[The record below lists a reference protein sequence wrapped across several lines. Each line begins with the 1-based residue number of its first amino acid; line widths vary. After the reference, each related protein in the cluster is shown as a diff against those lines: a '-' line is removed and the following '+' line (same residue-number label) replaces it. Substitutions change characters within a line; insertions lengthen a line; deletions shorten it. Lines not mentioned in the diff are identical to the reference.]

1 METGNLR
8 LYILRTLL
16 TKDKY
21 DKLKSEIEE
30 SIFQNGAREL
40 YKTIGYIYRDNPN
53 ITEINFSDLRLAYFN
68 TYYPNTS
75 FASQKNIHDLIDNI
89 ENQEPPSDDVV
100 STALRSMYRI
110 KKADEL
116 ARICLDISNNPSSSS
131 LKQVEKFMANVDEEQ
146 TQQESEA
153 VTKDVDEIVEALQDQ
168 GEFKFN
174 LPSLPRA
181 TNGIGRGNFMIIF
194 ARPETGKTAFWI
206 SLVASPQGFAWQQ
219 KKVSI
224 FANEEPAIRTQM
236 RLLNASTG
244 LQRGNILNGSRDIAK
259 NKWASISPYIE
270 NFDCVDKTINDLDEY
285 CSTNEVD
292 ILIIDQLDKINVEGK
307 YNATHEKLR
316 EVYRQARE
324 LAKRHNILVI
334 GMSQASAEAQGRSRV
349 TFSVMENSKTG
360 KSAEADVILGLG
372 KEDEIE
378 NYLDDCVRFVTLSKN
393 KLTGDH
399 AEFEVILRPTISR
412 YAERI

>member
-16 TKDKY
+16 TKEKY
-21 DKLKSEIEE
+21 DKLKSEIDE
-30 SIFQNGAREL
+30 SIFQNGAREI

-53 ITEINFSDLRLAYFN
+53 ITQINFSDLKLAYFN

-75 FASQKNIHDLIDNI
+75 FASQKNIHELIDSI
-89 ENQEPPSDDVV
+89 ERQEEPSDDVV
-100 STALRSMYRI
+100 ATALKSMYRI

-131 LKQVEKFMANVDEEQ
+131 LKKVEKFMANVDEEQ

-153 VTKDVDEIVEALQDQ
+153 VTKDVDEIVEALQEQ
-168 GEFKFN
+168 GEFEFN
-174 LPSLPRA
+174 LNSLQRA

-194 ARPETGKTAFWI
+194 ARPDVGKTAFWV
-206 SLVASPQGFAWQQ
+206 SLVASPKGFAWQE

-236 RLLNASTG
+236 RLLNASSG
-244 LQRGNILNGSRDIAK
+244 LQRGNILNGSRDLAK
-259 NKWASISPYIE
+259 QKWSTISPYID
-270 NFDCVDKTINDLDEY
+270 NFDCVGKTMDDLDEY
-285 CSTNEVD
+285 CSTNDVD
-292 ILIIDQLDKINVEGK
+292 ILIIDQLDKINVTGK

-316 EVYRQARE
+316 EVYTQSRE

-349 TFSVMENSKTG
+349 TFSTMENSKTG
-360 KSAEADVILGLG
+360 KAAEADIILGIG
-372 KEDEIE
+372 KEDEVE
-378 NYLDDCVRFVTLSKN
+378 NYLEDCVRFVTLSKN

-412 YAERI
+412 YAERN

>member
-21 DKLKSEIEE
+21 DKLKSEIDI
-30 SIFQNGAREL
+30 SIFQNGAREI
-40 YKTIGYIYRDNPN
+40 YKTISNIYKDNPN
-53 ITEINFSDLRLAYFN
+53 ITQINFSDLKLAYFN

-75 FASQKNIHDLIDNI
+75 YASQKNIHELIDSL
-89 ENQEPPSDDVV
+89 ERQEEPSDDVV
-100 STALRSMYRI
+100 ATALKSMYRI

-116 ARICLDISNNPSSSS
+116 ARICLDISNNPSSTS

-153 VTKDVDEIVEALQDQ
+153 VTKDVDKIVEALQEQ

-174 LPSLPRA
+174 LNSLQRA
-181 TNGIGRGNFMIIF
+181 TNGIGRGNFMIVF
-194 ARPETGKTAFWI
+194 ARPDVGKTAFWV
-206 SLVASPQGFAWQQ
+206 SLVASPNGFAWQE

-244 LQRGNILNGSRDIAK
+244 LQRGNILNGSRDLAK
-259 NKWASISPYIE
+259 QKWSTISPYIE
-270 NFDCVDKTINDLDEY
+270 NFDCVGKTMDDLDEY
-285 CSTNEVD
+285 CSTNDVD
-292 ILIIDQLDKINVEGK
+292 ILIIDQLDKINVTGK

-316 EVYRQARE
+316 EVYTQSRE

-349 TFSVMENSKTG
+349 TFSTMENSKTG
-360 KSAEADVILGLG
+360 KAAEADIILGIG
-372 KEDEIE
+372 KEDEVE
-378 NYLDDCVRFVTLSKN
+378 NYLEDCVRFVTLSKN

-412 YAERI
+412 YAERN

>member
-1 METGNLR
+1 MENGNLR

-16 TKDKY
+16 NREKY
-21 DKLKSEIEE
+21 DKLKSEIDI
-30 SIFQNGAREL
+30 SIFQNGAREI
-40 YKTIGYIYRDNPN
+40 YKTIGFIYRDNPN
-53 ITEINFSDLRLAYFN
+53 VNQINFSDLKLAYFN
-68 TYYPNTS
+68 TYFPNTS
-75 FASQKNIHDLIDNI
+75 YASQKSIHELIDSI
-89 ENQEPPSDDVV
+89 ERQEAPSDDVV
-100 STALRSMYRI
+100 ETALKSMYRI

-116 ARICLDISNNPSSSS
+116 ARICLSISNNPSSNS
-131 LKQVEKFMANVDEEQ
+131 LKEVEKFMANVDEEQ

-153 VTKDVDEIVEALQDQ
+153 VTKDVDKIVEALQEQ

-174 LPSLPRA
+174 LPSLQTA
-181 TNGIGRGNFMIIF
+181 TNGIGRGNFMIVF
-194 ARPETGKTAFWI
+194 ARPDVGKTAFWV
-206 SLVASPQGFAWQQ
+206 SLVASPNGFAWQQ

-244 LQRGNILNGSRDIAK
+244 LQRGNILNGSRDLAK
-259 NKWASISPYIE
+259 QKWATISPYID
-270 NFDCVDKTINDLDEY
+270 NFDCVGKTMDDLDEY
-285 CSTNEVD
+285 CSTNDVD
-292 ILIIDQLDKINVEGK
+292 ILIIDQLDKINVAGK

-316 EVYRQARE
+316 EVYTQSRE
-324 LAKRHNILVI
+324 LAKRHDILVI

-349 TFSVMENSKTG
+349 TFSTMENSKTG
-360 KSAEADVILGLG
+360 KAAEADIILGIG
-372 KEDEIE
+372 KEDEVE
-378 NYLDDCVRFVTLSKN
+378 NYLEDCVRFVTLSKN

>member
-16 TKDKY
+16 TRDKY

-75 FASQKNIHDLIDNI
+75 FASQKNIHELIDNI

-153 VTKDVDEIVEALQDQ
+153 VTKDVDEIVAALQEQ

-174 LPSLPRA
+174 LPSLQRA

-259 NKWASISPYIE
+259 NRWASISPYIE

>member
-16 TKDKY
+16 TKEKY

-30 SIFQNGAREL
+30 SIFQNGAREI
-40 YKTIGYIYRDNPN
+40 YKTIGFIYRDNPN
-53 ITEINFSDLRLAYFN
+53 ITEINFSDLKLAYFN

-75 FASQKNIHDLIDNI
+75 FASQKNIHELINSI
-89 ENQEPPSDDVV
+89 ENQESPSDDVV
-100 STALRSMYRI
+100 STALKSMYRI

-116 ARICLDISNNPSSSS
+116 ARICLSISNNPSSNS
-131 LKQVEKFMANVDEEQ
+131 LKEVEKFMANVDEEQ

-153 VTKDVDEIVEALQDQ
+153 VTKDVDKIVEALQEQ

-174 LPSLPRA
+174 LPSLQTA
-181 TNGIGRGNFMIIF
+181 TNGIGRGNFMIVF
-194 ARPETGKTAFWI
+194 ARPDVGKTAFWV
-206 SLVASPQGFAWQQ
+206 SLVASPNGFAWQQ

-244 LQRGNILNGSRDIAK
+244 LQRGNILNGSRDLAK
-259 NKWASISPYIE
+259 QKWATISPYID
-270 NFDCVDKTINDLDEY
+270 NFDCVGKTMDDLDEY
-285 CSTNEVD
+285 CSTNDVD
-292 ILIIDQLDKINVEGK
+292 ILVIDQLDKINVSGK

-316 EVYRQARE
+316 EVYTQSRE
-324 LAKRHNILVI
+324 LAKRHDILVI

-349 TFSVMENSKTG
+349 TFSTMENSKTG
-360 KSAEADVILGLG
+360 KAAEADIILGIG
-372 KEDEIE
+372 KEDEVE
-378 NYLDDCVRFVTLSKN
+378 NYLEDCVRFVTLSKN

-412 YAERI
+412 YAERN

>member
-1 METGNLR
+1 MENGNQR

-16 TKDKY
+16 NREKY
-21 DKLKSEIEE
+21 DKLKSEIDI
-30 SIFQNGAREL
+30 SIFQNGAREI
-40 YKTIGYIYRDNPN
+40 YKTIGFIYRDNPN
-53 ITEINFSDLRLAYFN
+53 INQINFSDLKLAYFN
-68 TYYPNTS
+68 TYFPNTS
-75 FASQKNIHDLIDNI
+75 YASQKSIYELIDSI
-89 ENQEPPSDDVV
+89 ERQEAPSDDVV
-100 STALRSMYRI
+100 ETALRSMYRI

-116 ARICLDISNNPSSSS
+116 ARICLDISNNPSSSTF
-131 LKQVEKFMANVDEEQ
+131 KQVEKFMTDVDEDR
-146 TQQESEA
+146 TQEESEA
-153 VTKDVDEIVEALQDQ
+153 VTKDVDKIVEALQEQ

-174 LPSLPRA
+174 LPSLHRA

-206 SLVASPQGFAWQQ
+206 SLVASPHGFAWQQ

-244 LQRGNILNGSRDIAK
+244 LQRGNILNGSRELAK
-259 NKWASISPYIE
+259 QKWSSISPYIE
-270 NFDCVDKTINDLDEY
+270 NFDCVDKTIDDLGGY
-285 CSTNEVD
+285 CSVNDVD
-292 ILIIDQLDKINVEGK
+292 ILIIDQLDKINVSGK

-360 KSAEADVILGLG
+360 KSAEADVILGIG

>member
-40 YKTIGYIYRDNPN
+40 YKTIGYIYKDNPN

-75 FASQKNIHDLIDNI
+75 FASQKNIHELIDNI

-153 VTKDVDEIVEALQDQ
+153 VTKDVDEIVEALQEQ

-174 LPSLPRA
+174 LPSLQRA

-244 LQRGNILNGSRDIAK
+244 LQRGNILNGSRDVAK

>member
-1 METGNLR
+1 MEHGNLR

-16 TKDKY
+16 NREKY
-21 DKLKSEIEE
+21 DKLKSEIDI
-30 SIFQNGAREL
+30 SIFQNGAREI
-40 YKTIGYIYRDNPN
+40 YKTIGFIYRDNPN
-53 ITEINFSDLRLAYFN
+53 VNQINFSDLKLAYFN
-68 TYYPNTS
+68 TYFPNTS
-75 FASQKNIHDLIDNI
+75 YASQKSIHELIDSI
-89 ENQEPPSDDVV
+89 ERQEAPSDDVV
-100 STALRSMYRI
+100 ETALRSMYRI

-116 ARICLDISNNPSSSS
+116 ARICLDISNNPSSSTF
-131 LKQVEKFMANVDEEQ
+131 KQVEKFMANVDEDR
-146 TQQESEA
+146 TQEESEA
-153 VTKDVDEIVEALQDQ
+153 VTKDVDKIVEALQEQ

-174 LPSLPRA
+174 LPSLQRA

-206 SLVASPQGFAWQQ
+206 SLVASPNGFAWQQ

-244 LQRGNILNGSRDIAK
+244 LQRGNILNGSRNIVK
-259 NKWASISPYIE
+259 EKWSKISPYID
-270 NFDCVDKTINDLDEY
+270 NYDCVDKTIDDLDEY
-285 CSTNEVD
+285 CSTHDVD
-292 ILIIDQLDKINVEGK
+292 ILVIDQLDKINVSGK

-324 LAKRHNILVI
+324 LAKRHDILVI

-360 KSAEADVILGLG
+360 KSAEADVILGIG

>member
-16 TKDKY
+16 TKEKY
-21 DKLKSEIEE
+21 DKLKSEIDE
-30 SIFQNGAREL
+30 SIFQNGAREI

-53 ITEINFSDLRLAYFN
+53 ITQVNFSDLKLAYFN

-75 FASQKNIHDLIDNI
+75 FASQKNIHELIDSI
-89 ENQEPPSDDVV
+89 ERQEEPSDDVV
-100 STALRSMYRI
+100 ATALKSMYRI

-153 VTKDVDEIVEALQDQ
+153 VTKDVDEIVEALQEQ

-174 LPSLPRA
+174 LNSLQRA
-181 TNGIGRGNFMIIF
+181 TNGIGRGNFMIVF
-194 ARPETGKTAFWI
+194 ARPDVGKTAFWV
-206 SLVASPQGFAWQQ
+206 SLVASPNGFAWQE

-236 RLLNASTG
+236 RLLNASSG
-244 LQRGNILNGSRDIAK
+244 LQRGNILNGSRDLAK
-259 NKWASISPYIE
+259 QKWSTISPYID
-270 NFDCVDKTINDLDEY
+270 NFDCVGKTMDDLDEY
-285 CSTNEVD
+285 CSTNDVD
-292 ILIIDQLDKINVEGK
+292 ILIIDQLDKINVTGK

-316 EVYRQARE
+316 EVYTQSRE

-349 TFSVMENSKTG
+349 TFSTMENSKTG
-360 KSAEADVILGLG
+360 KAAEADIILGIG
-372 KEDEIE
+372 KEDEVE
-378 NYLDDCVRFVTLSKN
+378 NYLEDCVRFVTLSKN

-412 YAERI
+412 YAERN

>member
-16 TKDKY
+16 TKEKY
-21 DKLKSEIEE
+21 DKLKSEIDA
-30 SIFQNGAREL
+30 SIFQNGAREI
-40 YKTIGYIYRDNPN
+40 YKTLGYIYRDNPN
-53 ITEINFSDLRLAYFN
+53 ITQVNFSDLKLAYFN

-75 FASQKNIHDLIDNI
+75 FASQKNIHELIDSI
-89 ENQEPPSDDVV
+89 ERQEEPSDDVV
-100 STALRSMYRI
+100 ATALKSMYRI

-153 VTKDVDEIVEALQDQ
+153 VTKDVDEIVEALQEQ
-168 GEFKFN
+168 GEFEFN
-174 LPSLPRA
+174 LNSLQRA
-181 TNGIGRGNFMIIF
+181 TNGIGRGNFMIVF
-194 ARPETGKTAFWI
+194 ARPDVGKTAFWV
-206 SLVASPQGFAWQQ
+206 SLVASPNGFAWQE

-236 RLLNASTG
+236 RLLNASSG
-244 LQRGNILNGSRDIAK
+244 LQRGNILNGSRDLAK
-259 NKWASISPYIE
+259 QKWSTISPYIE
-270 NFDCVDKTINDLDEY
+270 NFDCVGKTMDDLDEY
-285 CSTNEVD
+285 CSTNDVD
-292 ILIIDQLDKINVEGK
+292 ILIIDQLDKINVTGK

-316 EVYRQARE
+316 EVYTQSRE

-349 TFSVMENSKTG
+349 TFSTMENSKTG
-360 KSAEADVILGLG
+360 KAAEADIILGIG
-372 KEDEIE
+372 KEDEVE
-378 NYLDDCVRFVTLSKN
+378 NYLEDCVRFVTLSKN

-412 YAERI
+412 YAERN

>member
-16 TKDKY
+16 TKEKY
-21 DKLKSEIEE
+21 DKLKSEIDA
-30 SIFQNGAREL
+30 SIFQNGAREI

-53 ITEINFSDLRLAYFN
+53 ITQVNFSDLKLAYFN

-75 FASQKNIHDLIDNI
+75 FASQKNIHELIDSI
-89 ENQEPPSDDVV
+89 ERQEEPSDDVV
-100 STALRSMYRI
+100 ATALKSMYRI

-153 VTKDVDEIVEALQDQ
+153 VTKDVDEIVEALQEQ

-174 LPSLPRA
+174 LDSLQRA
-181 TNGIGRGNFMIIF
+181 TNGIGRGNFMIVF
-194 ARPETGKTAFWI
+194 ARPDVGKTAFWV
-206 SLVASPQGFAWQQ
+206 SLVASPNGFAWQE

-236 RLLNASTG
+236 RLLNASSG
-244 LQRGNILNGSRDIAK
+244 LQRGNILNGSRDLAK
-259 NKWASISPYIE
+259 QKWSTISPYIE
-270 NFDCVDKTINDLDEY
+270 NFDCVGKTMDDLDEY
-285 CSTNEVD
+285 CSTNDVD
-292 ILIIDQLDKINVEGK
+292 ILIIDQLDKINVTGK

-316 EVYRQARE
+316 EVYTQSRE

-349 TFSVMENSKTG
+349 TFSTMENSKTG
-360 KSAEADVILGLG
+360 KAAEADIILGIG
-372 KEDEIE
+372 KEDEVE
-378 NYLDDCVRFVTLSKN
+378 NYLEDCVRFVTLSKN

-412 YAERI
+412 YAERN

>member
-16 TKDKY
+16 TKEKY
-21 DKLKSEIEE
+21 DKLKSEIDI
-30 SIFQNGAREL
+30 SIFQNGAREI
-40 YKTIGYIYRDNPN
+40 YKTISNIYKDNPN
-53 ITEINFSDLRLAYFN
+53 ITQINFSDLKLAYFN

-75 FASQKNIHDLIDNI
+75 YASQKNIHEIIDSL
-89 ENQEPPSDDVV
+89 ERQEEPSDDVV
-100 STALRSMYRI
+100 ATALKSMYRI

-116 ARICLDISNNPSSSS
+116 ARICLDISNNPSSTS

-153 VTKDVDEIVEALQDQ
+153 VTKDVDKIVEALQEQ

-174 LPSLPRA
+174 LNSLQRA
-181 TNGIGRGNFMIIF
+181 TNGIGRGNFMIVF
-194 ARPETGKTAFWI
+194 ARPDVGKTAFWV
-206 SLVASPQGFAWQQ
+206 SLVASPNGFAWQE

-244 LQRGNILNGSRDIAK
+244 LQRGNILNGSRDLAK
-259 NKWASISPYIE
+259 QKWSTISPYIE
-270 NFDCVDKTINDLDEY
+270 NFDCVGKTMDDLDEY
-285 CSTNEVD
+285 CSTNDVD
-292 ILIIDQLDKINVEGK
+292 ILIIDQLDKINVTGK

-316 EVYRQARE
+316 EVYTQSRE

-349 TFSVMENSKTG
+349 TFSTMENSKTG
-360 KSAEADVILGLG
+360 KAAEADIILGIG
-372 KEDEIE
+372 KEDEVE
-378 NYLDDCVRFVTLSKN
+378 NYLEDCVRFVTLSKN

-412 YAERI
+412 YAERN

>member
-16 TKDKY
+16 TKEKY
-21 DKLKSEIEE
+21 DKLKSEIDA
-30 SIFQNGAREL
+30 SIFQNGAREI

-53 ITEINFSDLRLAYFN
+53 ITQVNFSDLKLAYFN

-75 FASQKNIHDLIDNI
+75 FASQKNIHELIDSI
-89 ENQEPPSDDVV
+89 ERQEEPSDDVV
-100 STALRSMYRI
+100 ATALKSMYRI

-153 VTKDVDEIVEALQDQ
+153 VTKDVDEIVEALQEQ

-174 LPSLPRA
+174 LDSLQRA
-181 TNGIGRGNFMIIF
+181 TNGIGRGNFMIVF
-194 ARPETGKTAFWI
+194 ARPDVGKTAFWV
-206 SLVASPQGFAWQQ
+206 SLVASPKGFAWQE

-236 RLLNASTG
+236 RLLNASSG
-244 LQRGNILNGSRDIAK
+244 LQRGNILNGSRDLAK
-259 NKWASISPYIE
+259 QKWSTISPYIE
-270 NFDCVDKTINDLDEY
+270 NFDCVGKTMDDLDEY
-285 CSTNEVD
+285 CSTNDVD
-292 ILIIDQLDKINVEGK
+292 ILIIDQLDKINVTGK

-316 EVYRQARE
+316 EVYTQSRE

-349 TFSVMENSKTG
+349 TFSTMENSKTG
-360 KSAEADVILGLG
+360 KAAEADIILGIG
-372 KEDEIE
+372 KEDEVE
-378 NYLDDCVRFVTLSKN
+378 NYLEDCVRFVTLSKN

-412 YAERI
+412 YAERN

>member
-16 TKDKY
+16 TKEKY
-21 DKLKSEIEE
+21 DKLKSEIDI
-30 SIFQNGAREL
+30 SIFQNGAREI
-40 YKTIGYIYRDNPN
+40 YKTISNIYKDNPN
-53 ITEINFSDLRLAYFN
+53 ITQINFSDLKLAYFN

-75 FASQKNIHDLIDNI
+75 YASQKNIHELIDSL
-89 ENQEPPSDDVV
+89 ERQEEPSDDVV
-100 STALRSMYRI
+100 ATALKSMYRI

-116 ARICLDISNNPSSSS
+116 ARICLDISNNPSSTS

-153 VTKDVDEIVEALQDQ
+153 VTKDVDEIVEALQEQ

-174 LPSLPRA
+174 LPSLQRA

-194 ARPETGKTAFWI
+194 ARPDVGKTAFWV
-206 SLVASPQGFAWQQ
+206 SLVASPNGFAWQE

-244 LQRGNILNGSRDIAK
+244 LQRGNILNGSRDLAK
-259 NKWASISPYIE
+259 QKWSTISPYIE
-270 NFDCVDKTINDLDEY
+270 NFDCVGKTMDDLDEY
-285 CSTNEVD
+285 CSTNDVD
-292 ILIIDQLDKINVEGK
+292 ILIIDQLDKINVTGK

-316 EVYRQARE
+316 EVYTQSRE

-349 TFSVMENSKTG
+349 TFSTMENSKTG
-360 KSAEADVILGLG
+360 KAAEADIILGIG
-372 KEDEIE
+372 KEDEAE
-378 NYLDDCVRFVTLSKN
+378 NFMDDCVRFVTLSKN

>member
-21 DKLKSEIEE
+21 DKLKSEIDI
-30 SIFQNGAREL
+30 SIFQNGAREI
-40 YKTIGYIYRDNPN
+40 YKTISNIYKDNPN
-53 ITEINFSDLRLAYFN
+53 ITQINFSDLKLAYFN

-75 FASQKNIHDLIDNI
+75 YASQKNIHELIDSL
-89 ENQEPPSDDVV
+89 ERQEEPSDDVV
-100 STALRSMYRI
+100 ATALKSMYRI

-116 ARICLDISNNPSSSS
+116 ARICLDISNNPSSTS

-153 VTKDVDEIVEALQDQ
+153 VTKDVDKIVEALQEQ

-174 LPSLPRA
+174 LNSLQRA
-181 TNGIGRGNFMIIF
+181 TNGIGRGNFMIVF
-194 ARPETGKTAFWI
+194 ARPDVGKTAFWV
-206 SLVASPQGFAWQQ
+206 SLVASPNGFAWQE

-244 LQRGNILNGSRDIAK
+244 LQRGNILNGSRDLAK
-259 NKWASISPYIE
+259 QKWSTISPYID
-270 NFDCVDKTINDLDEY
+270 NFDCVGKTMDDLDEY
-285 CSTNEVD
+285 CSTNDVD
-292 ILIIDQLDKINVEGK
+292 ILIIDQLDKINVTGK

-316 EVYRQARE
+316 EVYTQSRE

-349 TFSVMENSKTG
+349 TFSTMENSKTG
-360 KSAEADVILGLG
+360 KAAEADIILGIG
-372 KEDEIE
+372 KEDEVE
-378 NYLDDCVRFVTLSKN
+378 NYLEDCVRFVTLSKN

-412 YAERI
+412 YAERN

>member
-16 TKDKY
+16 TKEKY
-21 DKLKSEIEE
+21 DRLKSEIDA
-30 SIFQNGAREL
+30 SIFQNGAREI
-40 YKTIGYIYRDNPN
+40 YKTIGYIYKDNPN
-53 ITEINFSDLRLAYFN
+53 ITQVNFSDLKLAYFN

-75 FASQKNIHDLIDNI
+75 FASQKNIHELIDSI
-89 ENQEPPSDDVV
+89 ERQEEPSDDVV
-100 STALRSMYRI
+100 ATALKSMYRI

-153 VTKDVDEIVEALQDQ
+153 VTKDVDEIVEALQEQ

-174 LPSLPRA
+174 LNSLQRA
-181 TNGIGRGNFMIIF
+181 TNGIGRGNFMIVF
-194 ARPETGKTAFWI
+194 ARPDVGKTAFWV
-206 SLVASPQGFAWQQ
+206 SLVASPNGFAWQE

-236 RLLNASTG
+236 RLLNASSG
-244 LQRGNILNGSRDIAK
+244 LQRGNILNGSRDLAK
-259 NKWASISPYIE
+259 QKWSTISPYID
-270 NFDCVDKTINDLDEY
+270 NFDCVGKTMDDLDEY
-285 CSTNEVD
+285 CSTNDVD
-292 ILIIDQLDKINVEGK
+292 ILIIDQLDKINVTGK

-316 EVYRQARE
+316 EVYTQSRE

-349 TFSVMENSKTG
+349 TFSTMENSKTG
-360 KSAEADVILGLG
+360 KAAEADIILGIG
-372 KEDEIE
+372 KEDEVE
-378 NYLDDCVRFVTLSKN
+378 NYLEDCVRFVTLSKN

-412 YAERI
+412 YAERN

>member
-16 TKDKY
+16 TRDKY

-40 YKTIGYIYRDNPN
+40 YKTIGYIYKDNPN

-75 FASQKNIHDLIDNI
+75 FASQKNIHELIDNI

-153 VTKDVDEIVEALQDQ
+153 VTKDVDEIVEALQEQ

-174 LPSLPRA
+174 LPSLQRA

-194 ARPETGKTAFWI
+194 ARPDVGKTAFWV

-236 RLLNASTG
+236 RLLNSSTG
-244 LQRGNILNGSRDIAK
+244 LQRGNILNGSRDVAK

-270 NFDCVDKTINDLDEY
+270 NFDCVGKTMDDLNEY
-285 CSTNEVD
+285 CSTNDVD
-292 ILIIDQLDKINVEGK
+292 ILIIDQLDKINVTGK

-316 EVYRQARE
+316 EVYTQSRE

-349 TFSVMENSKTG
+349 TFSTMENSKTG
-360 KSAEADVILGLG
+360 KASEADIILGIG
-372 KEDEIE
+372 KEDEAE
-378 NYLDDCVRFVTLSKN
+378 NFMDDCVRFVTLSKN

>member
-16 TKDKY
+16 TKEKY

-30 SIFQNGAREL
+30 SIFQNGAREI

-53 ITEINFSDLRLAYFN
+53 ITEINFSDLKLAYFN

-75 FASQKNIHDLIDNI
+75 FASQKNIHELINSI
-89 ENQEPPSDDVV
+89 ENQESPSDDVV
-100 STALRSMYRI
+100 STALKSMYRI

-116 ARICLDISNNPSSSS
+116 ARICLSISNNPSSNS
-131 LKQVEKFMANVDEEQ
+131 LKEVEKFMANVDEEQ

-153 VTKDVDEIVEALQDQ
+153 VTKDVDKIVEALQEQ

-174 LPSLPRA
+174 LPSLQTA
-181 TNGIGRGNFMIIF
+181 TNGIGRGNFMIVF
-194 ARPETGKTAFWI
+194 ARPDVGKTAFWV
-206 SLVASPQGFAWQQ
+206 SLVASPNGFAWQQ

-244 LQRGNILNGSRDIAK
+244 LQRGNILNGSRDLAK
-259 NKWASISPYIE
+259 QKWATISPYID
-270 NFDCVDKTINDLDEY
+270 NFDCVGKTMDDLDEY
-285 CSTNEVD
+285 CSTNDVD
-292 ILIIDQLDKINVEGK
+292 ILVIDQLDKINVSGK

-316 EVYRQARE
+316 EVYTQSRE
-324 LAKRHNILVI
+324 LAKRHDILVI
-334 GMSQASAEAQGRSRV
+334 GMSQASAEAQGRARV
-349 TFSVMENSKTG
+349 TFSTMENSKTG
-360 KSAEADVILGLG
+360 KAAEADIILGIG
-372 KEDEIE
+372 KEDEVE
-378 NYLDDCVRFVTLSKN
+378 NYLEDCVRFVTLSKN

-399 AEFEVILRPTISR
+399 AEFEVVLRPTISR
-412 YAERI
+412 YAERN

>member
-1 METGNLR
+1 MENGNLR

-16 TKDKY
+16 NREKY
-21 DKLKSEIEE
+21 DKLKSEIDI
-30 SIFQNGAREL
+30 SIFQNGAREI
-40 YKTIGYIYRDNPN
+40 YKTIGFIYRDNPN
-53 ITEINFSDLRLAYFN
+53 VNQINFSDLKLAYFN
-68 TYYPNTS
+68 TYFPNTS
-75 FASQKNIHDLIDNI
+75 YASQKSIHELIDSI
-89 ENQEPPSDDVV
+89 ERQEAPSDDVV
-100 STALRSMYRI
+100 ETALRSMYRI

-116 ARICLDISNNPSSSS
+116 ARICLDISNNPSSSTF
-131 LKQVEKFMANVDEEQ
+131 KQVEKFMADVDEDK
-146 TQQESEA
+146 TQEESEA
-153 VTKDVDEIVEALQDQ
+153 VTKDVDKIVEALQEQ

-174 LPSLPRA
+174 LPSLQRA

-194 ARPETGKTAFWI
+194 ARPDVGKTAFWV
-206 SLVASPQGFAWQQ
+206 SLVASPHGFAWQQ

-244 LQRGNILNGSRDIAK
+244 LQRGNILNGSRELAK
-259 NKWASISPYIE
+259 QKWSSISPYIE
-270 NFDCVDKTINDLDEY
+270 NFDCVDKTIDDLDEY
-285 CSTNEVD
+285 CSVNDVD
-292 ILIIDQLDKINVEGK
+292 ILIIDQLDKINVSGK

-360 KSAEADVILGLG
+360 KSAEADIILGIG
-372 KEDEIE
+372 KEDEAE

>member
-16 TKDKY
+16 TRDKY

-75 FASQKNIHDLIDNI
+75 FASQKNIHELIDNI

-153 VTKDVDEIVEALQDQ
+153 VTKDVDEIVEALQEQ

-174 LPSLPRA
+174 LPSLQRA

-194 ARPETGKTAFWI
+194 ARPDVGKTAFWV

-236 RLLNASTG
+236 RLLNSSTG
-244 LQRGNILNGSRDIAK
+244 LQRGNILNGSRDVAK

-270 NFDCVDKTINDLDEY
+270 NFDCVGKTMDDLDEY
-285 CSTNEVD
+285 CSTNDVD
-292 ILIIDQLDKINVEGK
+292 ILIIDQLDKINVTGK

-316 EVYRQARE
+316 EVYTQSRE

-349 TFSVMENSKTG
+349 TFSTMENSKTG
-360 KSAEADVILGLG
+360 KAAEADIILGIG
-372 KEDEIE
+372 KEDEAE
-378 NYLDDCVRFVTLSKN
+378 NFMDDCVRFVTLSKN

-412 YAERI
+412 YAERN

>member
-16 TKDKY
+16 TKEKY
-21 DKLKSEIEE
+21 DKLKSEIDA
-30 SIFQNGAREL
+30 SIFQNGAREI

-53 ITEINFSDLRLAYFN
+53 ITQINFSDLKLAYFN

-75 FASQKNIHDLIDNI
+75 FASQKNIHELIDSI
-89 ENQEPPSDDVV
+89 ERQEEPSDDVV
-100 STALRSMYRI
+100 ATALKSMYRI

-153 VTKDVDEIVEALQDQ
+153 VTKDVDEIVEALQEQ

-174 LPSLPRA
+174 LNSLQRA
-181 TNGIGRGNFMIIF
+181 TNGIGRGNFMIVF
-194 ARPETGKTAFWI
+194 ARPDVGKTAFWV
-206 SLVASPQGFAWQQ
+206 SLVASPNGFAWQE

-236 RLLNASTG
+236 RLLNASSG
-244 LQRGNILNGSRDIAK
+244 LQRGNILNGSRDLAK
-259 NKWASISPYIE
+259 QKWSTISPYID
-270 NFDCVDKTINDLDEY
+270 NFDCVGKTMDDLDEY
-285 CSTNEVD
+285 CSTNDVD
-292 ILIIDQLDKINVEGK
+292 ILIIDQLDKINVTGK

-316 EVYRQARE
+316 EVYTQSRE

-349 TFSVMENSKTG
+349 TFSTMENSKTG
-360 KSAEADVILGLG
+360 KAAEADIILGIG
-372 KEDEIE
+372 KEDEVE
-378 NYLDDCVRFVTLSKN
+378 NYLEDCVRFVTLSKN

-412 YAERI
+412 YAERN

>member
-1 METGNLR
+1 
-8 LYILRTLL
+8 
-16 TKDKY
+16 
-21 DKLKSEIEE
+21 
-30 SIFQNGAREL
+30 
-40 YKTIGYIYRDNPN
+40 
-53 ITEINFSDLRLAYFN
+53 
-68 TYYPNTS
+68 
-75 FASQKNIHDLIDNI
+75 
-89 ENQEPPSDDVV
+89 
-100 STALRSMYRI
+100 
-110 KKADEL
+110 
-116 ARICLDISNNPSSSS
+116 
-131 LKQVEKFMANVDEEQ
+131 
-146 TQQESEA
+146 
-153 VTKDVDEIVEALQDQ
+153 
-168 GEFKFN
+168 
-174 LPSLPRA
+174 
-181 TNGIGRGNFMIIF
+181 
-194 ARPETGKTAFWI
+194 
-206 SLVASPQGFAWQQ
+206 
-219 KKVSI
+219 
-224 FANEEPAIRTQM
+224 M

-244 LQRGNILNGSRDIAK
+244 LQRGNILNGSRELAK
-259 NKWASISPYIE
+259 QKWSNISPYIE

-285 CSTNEVD
+285 CSTNDVD

-378 NYLDDCVRFVTLSKN
+378 NYLDDCIRFVTLSKN

-412 YAERI
+412 YAERN

>member
-16 TKDKY
+16 TRDKY

-40 YKTIGYIYRDNPN
+40 YKTIGYIYKDNPN

-75 FASQKNIHDLIDNI
+75 FASQKNIHELIDNI

-153 VTKDVDEIVEALQDQ
+153 VTKDVDEIVEALQEQ

-174 LPSLPRA
+174 LPSLQRA

>member
-16 TKDKY
+16 TKEKY
-21 DKLKSEIEE
+21 DKLKSEIDA
-30 SIFQNGAREL
+30 SIFQNGAREI

-53 ITEINFSDLRLAYFN
+53 ITQVNFSDLKLAYFN

-75 FASQKNIHDLIDNI
+75 FASQKNIHELIDSI
-89 ENQEPPSDDVV
+89 ERQEEPSDDVV
-100 STALRSMYRI
+100 ATALKSMYRI

-153 VTKDVDEIVEALQDQ
+153 VTKDVDEIVEALQEQ
-168 GEFKFN
+168 GEFEFN
-174 LPSLPRA
+174 LNSLQRA
-181 TNGIGRGNFMIIF
+181 TNGIGRGNFMIVF
-194 ARPETGKTAFWI
+194 ARPDVGKTAFWV
-206 SLVASPQGFAWQQ
+206 SLVASPNGFAWQE

-236 RLLNASTG
+236 RLLNASSG
-244 LQRGNILNGSRDIAK
+244 LQRGNILNGSRDLAK
-259 NKWASISPYIE
+259 QKWSTISPYIE
-270 NFDCVDKTINDLDEY
+270 NFDCVGKTMDDLDEY
-285 CSTNEVD
+285 CSTNDVD
-292 ILIIDQLDKINVEGK
+292 ILIIDQLDKINVTGK

-316 EVYRQARE
+316 EVYTQSRE

-349 TFSVMENSKTG
+349 TFSTMENSKTG
-360 KSAEADVILGLG
+360 KAAEADIILGIG
-372 KEDEIE
+372 KEDEVE
-378 NYLDDCVRFVTLSKN
+378 NYLEDCVRFVTLSKN

-412 YAERI
+412 YAERN

>member
-16 TKDKY
+16 TRDKY

-40 YKTIGYIYRDNPN
+40 YKTIGCIYRDNPN

-75 FASQKNIHDLIDNI
+75 FASQKNIHELIDNI

-153 VTKDVDEIVEALQDQ
+153 VTKDVDEIVEALQEQ

-174 LPSLPRA
+174 LPSLQRA

-194 ARPETGKTAFWI
+194 ARPDVGKTAFWV

-236 RLLNASTG
+236 RLLNSSTG
-244 LQRGNILNGSRDIAK
+244 LQRGNILNGSRDVAK

-270 NFDCVDKTINDLDEY
+270 NFDCVGKTMDDLDEY
-285 CSTNEVD
+285 CSTNDVD
-292 ILIIDQLDKINVEGK
+292 ILIIDQLDKINVTGK

-316 EVYRQARE
+316 EVYTQSRE

-349 TFSVMENSKTG
+349 TFSTMENSKTG
-360 KSAEADVILGLG
+360 KAAEADIILGIG
-372 KEDEIE
+372 KEDEAE
-378 NYLDDCVRFVTLSKN
+378 NFMDDCVRFVTLSKN

>member
-16 TKDKY
+16 TKEKY
-21 DKLKSEIEE
+21 DKLKSEIDI
-30 SIFQNGAREL
+30 SIFQNGAREI
-40 YKTIGYIYRDNPN
+40 YKTISNIYKDNPN
-53 ITEINFSDLRLAYFN
+53 ITQINFSDLKLAYFN

-75 FASQKNIHDLIDNI
+75 YASQKNIHELIDSL
-89 ENQEPPSDDVV
+89 ERQEEPSDDVV
-100 STALRSMYRI
+100 ATALKSMYRI

-116 ARICLDISNNPSSSS
+116 ARICLDISNNPSSTS

-153 VTKDVDEIVEALQDQ
+153 VTKDVDKIVEALQEQ

-174 LPSLPRA
+174 LNSLQRA
-181 TNGIGRGNFMIIF
+181 TNGIGRGNFMIVF
-194 ARPETGKTAFWI
+194 ARPDVGKTAFWV
-206 SLVASPQGFAWQQ
+206 SLVASPNGFAWQE

-244 LQRGNILNGSRDIAK
+244 LQRGNILNGSRDLAK
-259 NKWASISPYIE
+259 QKWSTISPYID
-270 NFDCVDKTINDLDEY
+270 NFDCVGKTMDDLDEY
-285 CSTNEVD
+285 CSTNDVD
-292 ILIIDQLDKINVEGK
+292 ILIIDQLDKINVTGK

-316 EVYRQARE
+316 EVYTQSRE
-324 LAKRHNILVI
+324 LAKRHDILVI

-349 TFSVMENSKTG
+349 TFSTMENSKTG
-360 KSAEADVILGLG
+360 KAAEADIILGIG
-372 KEDEIE
+372 KEDEVE
-378 NYLDDCVRFVTLSKN
+378 NYLEDCVRFVTLSKN

-412 YAERI
+412 YAERN